1 MPENRPSLIE
11 NPFRIKGSAPAG
23 SCWFHGAWRRCR
35 RLFFYLRNDSLLA
48 ARQIYRSIS
57 DMSYPLPDPVR
68 NLQDKVRRFVDEVG
82 IPRELEAE
90 MNPEIVEDYKAKN
103 REWSKRNG
111 LWAMTIPEDKG
122 GGGLGFLEQAIVNE
136 QAGRATNGMGW
147 CFSSPPRFLAEVA
160 TPHQMETWVAPMIR
174 GERFYA
180 YAITEEGAGSDVDA
194 IESTARTK
202 GNGYLLNGVKWHV
215 TGGGSADFFVFQ
227 AKREDG
233 GHVLFFVDRD
243 HDGVRLVRTPSY
255 MHSHGVHPIF
265 AFEDVFVPADNMIDA
280 DDGADAMYWTH
291 EWFRYE
297 RLMIAA
303 RCCGAASRLIDEAG
317 AFAKDRVVYGQPIAT
332 YQAIQFMLADSLTE
346 LWAARLMTY
355 QTAEAMDR
363 GEDVKILHGQCAM
376 AKLYASEMAGRVA
389 DRAVQIF
396 GGRGYM
402 SENVANR
409 FFRELRV
416 DRIWEGTSEIQR
428 IIIARSLFKRGQ
440 EALIA

>member
-1 MPENRPSLIE
+1 
-11 NPFRIKGSAPAG
+11 
-23 SCWFHGAWRRCR
+23 
-35 RLFFYLRNDSLLA
+35 
-48 ARQIYRSIS
+48 
-57 DMSYPLPDPVR
+57 MSYPLPDAVLE
-68 NLQDKVRRFVDEVG
+68 LQDKVRRFVDEVA

-90 MNPEIVEDYKAKN
+90 MNPVIGREYRSGNKDWAKA
-103 REWSKRNG
+103 NG
-111 LWAMTIPEDKG
+111 LWAMTIPKDKG
-122 GGGLGFLEQAIVNE
+122 GGGLGFLEQAVVNE

-147 CFSSPPRFLAEVA
+147 CFSSPPRFLAEIA
-160 TPHQMETWVAPMIR
+160 TPYQMETWVGPLIEGTR
-174 GERFYA
+174 SYA

-194 IESTARTK
+194 IESTARAE
-202 GNGYLLNGVKWHV
+202 GNGYRLDGVKWHA
-215 TGGGSADFFVFQ
+215 TGGGTADFFVFQ

-233 GHVLFFVDRD
+233 GHALFFVDRD
-243 HDGVRLVRTPSY
+243 SDGVTLVRTPDY
-255 MHSHGVHPIF
+255 MHSHSVHPIF
-265 AFEDVFVPADNMIDA
+265 AFEDVFVPADNLIESDA
-280 DDGADAMYWTH
+280 DAQSNAMTWTH

-303 RCCGAASRLIDEAG
+303 RCCGAASRLIDEAT
-317 AFAKDRVVYGQPIAT
+317 AFAKDRVVYGQPIAA

-363 GEDVKILHGQCAM
+363 GEDVKIIHGQCAM

-409 FFRELRV
+409 FFREVRV

-428 IIIARSLFKRGQ
+428 IIIARGLFKRGQ
-440 EALIA
+440 EALTG